1 MRPQKM
7 AEKSTEKAPGAFSL
21 LGTASTM
28 GLHMVSG
35 PVVGGGLGW
44 LIAHWLESWP
54 IASAIGLVLGL
65 VAGFRNV
72 WADARYL
79 ERSNAVIDAEK
90 KKKEEEQG
98 VRKAET
104 ASAKPETA
112 NVSST
117 MTAHSAQEKTEEK
130 TVKTTPLSESR
141 DGDDSP
147 RDNFTA
153 SVLAGT
159 ASPEERELEELDET
173 MEAIRR
179 VLENGPDK
187 GAGAGDSDNA
197 EKGQA

>member
-1 MRPQKM
+1 M

-35 PVVGGGLGW
+35 PIVGGGLGW
-44 LIAHWLESWP
+44 LIDHWLESWP
-54 IASAIGLVLGL
+54 VASAIGLVLGL

-90 KKKEEEQG
+90 KKKEEE
-98 VRKAET
+98 KAARNPEAVAKKPGAESKPAVADVP
-104 ASAKPETA
+104 ASDTPAAKA
-112 NVSST
+112 S
-117 MTAHSAQEKTEEK
+117 EKASPVEE
-130 TVKTTPLSESR
+130 
-141 DGDDSP
+141 SP
-147 RDNFTA
+147 RDDFTA
-153 SVLAGT
+153 SVLAGM

-179 VLENGPDK
+179 VLENGTVKEASK
-187 GAGAGDSDNA
+187 GGSGKT
-197 EKGQA
+197 EKGNA

>member
-1 MRPQKM
+1 M

-35 PVVGGGLGW
+35 PIVGGGLGW
-44 LIAHWLESWP
+44 LIDHWLESWP

-90 KKKEEEQG
+90 KKQEEEKG
-98 VRKAET
+98 ARKAET
-104 ASAKPETA
+104 APAKPET
-112 NVSST
+112 VDVPSPVVEHPSSDKAEGKS
-117 MTAHSAQEKTEEK
+117 MK
-130 TVKTTPLSESR
+130 VVPPSEVR
-141 DGDDSP
+141 EVHDSP
-147 RDNFTA
+147 RDDFTA

-159 ASPEERELEELDET
+159 VTPEERELEELDET

-179 VLENGPDK
+179 VLEK
-187 GAGAGDSDNA
+187 GSDNDAGEGDADKA

>member
-1 MRPQKM
+1 M

-35 PVVGGGLGW
+35 PIVGGGLGW
-44 LIAHWLESWP
+44 LIDHWLESWP

-79 ERSNAVIDAEK
+79 AHSNAVIDAEK
-90 KKKEEEQG
+90 KKKEEG
-98 VRKAET
+98 KAAQTSE
-104 ASAKPETA
+104 AVAKKSDAEGKPSVMEVPAA
-112 NVSST
+112 NKPV
-117 MTAHSAQEKTEEK
+117 AKTEEK
-130 TVKTTPLSESR
+130 ASPAEE
-141 DGDDSP
+141 SP
-147 RDNFTA
+147 RDDFTA

-173 MEAIRR
+173 VEAIRR
-179 VLENGPDK
+179 VLENSPQKEACKSG
-187 GAGAGDSDNA
+187 SDNA
-197 EKGQA
+197 GKGQA

>member
-1 MRPQKM
+1 M

-35 PVVGGGLGW
+35 PIVGGGLGW
-44 LIAHWLESWP
+44 LIDHWLESWP

-90 KKKEEEQG
+90 KKKEEGQAAQNSEAAPK
-98 VRKAET
+98 KAVAESNPSPVVDIP
-104 ASAKPETA
+104 ASDKPEVKA
-112 NVSST
+112 D
-117 MTAHSAQEKTEEK
+117 EKAS
-130 TVKTTPLSESR
+130 PSE
-141 DGDDSP
+141 DSP
-147 RDNFTA
+147 RDDFTA
-153 SVLAGT
+153 SVLSGM
-159 ASPEERELEELDET
+159 ASPEEKEFEELDET

-179 VLENGPDK
+179 VLEGEPQK
-187 GAGAGDSDNA
+187 GGHRGGDDSAG
-197 EKGQA
+197 KGRA

>member
-1 MRPQKM
+1 M
-7 AEKSTEKAPGAFSL
+7 AEKSIEKAPGAFSL

-35 PVVGGGLGW
+35 PIVGGGLGW
-44 LIAHWLESWP
+44 LIDHWLESWP

-90 KKKEEEQG
+90 KKKEEGTAAQNSEADSK
-98 VRKAET
+98 KAVTESN
-104 ASAKPETA
+104 ASPVVDIPAANKPEVKA
-112 NVSST
+112 GEKVSP
-117 MTAHSAQEKTEEK
+117 AEE
-130 TVKTTPLSESR
+130 
-141 DGDDSP
+141 SP
-147 RDNFTA
+147 RDDFTA

-159 ASPEERELEELDET
+159 VSPEERGLEELDET

-179 VLENGPDK
+179 VLEDIPQNEACKSG
-187 GAGAGDSDNA
+187 SDNA
-197 EKGQA
+197 GKGQA